1 MLKLKGKKNYEN
13 RAIGHD
19 TSERYES
26 LFSFDRNNIGH
37 FRSVLDL
44 GATARC
50 LCITRK
56 YITRRLEN
64 LSKSAF
70 VLTFNSYFLNLIYTN
85 MYFRTN
91 FNASVLIFV
100 Q

>member
-56 YITRRLEN
+56 YITTRRLEN
-64 LSKSAF
+64 LWETR
-70 VLTFNSYFLNLIYTN
+70 LFLFLI
-85 MYFRTN
+85 
-91 FNASVLIFV
+91 SIF
-100 Q
+100 

>member
-26 LFSFDRNNIGH
+26 LFSFDRNNIGY

-50 LCITRK
+50 LLCNAKIYYNK
-56 YITRRLEN
+56 VAWEFIEKRL
-64 LSKSAF
+64 
-70 VLTFNSYFLNLIYTN
+70 FLLKI
-85 MYFRTN
+85 
-91 FNASVLIFV
+91 
-100 Q
+100 

>member
-1 MLKLKGKKNYEN
+1 MLKLKGRKNYEN

-50 LCITRK
+50 LCVTRK
-56 YITRRLEN
+56 YITTKRLEN
-64 LSKSAF
+64 SSRNA
-70 VLTFNSYFLNLIYTN
+70 YF
-85 MYFRTN
+85 
-91 FNASVLIFV
+91 
-100 Q
+100 